1 MLQYKVSI
9 KNFDKKDNFFVDRL
23 KTVWNM
29 LLCKAEKINN
39 KGEVVNSGHY

>member
-9 KNFDKKDNFFVDRL
+9 KNIDKNYNFFVDRL

-29 LLCKAEKINN
+29 LLYKAEKIYNKNN
-39 KGEVVNSGHY
+39 KGEV